1 MHLLLG
7 LHAKRAGAHDRSMT
21 RLHACIFC
29 LAAAIVLHS
38 RVSAIIQPPHTPA
51 AVHGID
57 VAGMDRSTDPGDDF
71 FAFANGA
78 WFKRTEIPPDRSSAG
93 IWNDLADEASRNTRD
108 LLDGL
113 LRPDATVSGDAEK
126 VRDYYASFIDER
138 TIEGKGLAPLGGL
151 LAGVAAISDR
161 PALTQWV
168 CGNLRADVDPLNAT
182 NFYTDRPV
190 RPVVLAGPERP
201 GSQRALPAAG
211 RPRHARSRLLPST
224 PPQRWR
230 RCGRATRRT
239 SLRC

>member
-1 MHLLLG
+1 
-7 LHAKRAGAHDRSMT
+7 
-21 RLHACIFC
+21 
-29 LAAAIVLHS
+29 
-38 RVSAIIQPPHTPA
+38 
-51 AVHGID
+51 
-57 VAGMDRSTDPGDDF
+57 MDRSTDPGDDF

-138 TIEGKGLAPLGGL
+138 TIEGKGLAPLGGP

-182 NFYTDRPV
+182 NFYTDR
-190 RPVVLAGPERP
+190 LFGLWF
-201 GSQRALPAAG
+201 SQDLNHPDRNAPYLLQGGLGMPD
-211 RPRHARSRLLPST
+211 RDYYLDPSR
-224 PPQRWR
+224 RWR
-230 RCGRATRRT
+230 DAGRATSAQ